1 MRQVV
6 VYRSSQVTD
15 LYLFVDRQDGFTR
28 VPPELLA
35 RFGKPIEA
43 LQMELTP
50 ERKLSR
56 SDAPVV
62 LEAIATRGFY
72 LQLPPVI
79 DSAGE
84 RR

>member
-6 VYRSSQVTD
+6 VYRSSKVTD
-15 LYLFVDRQDGFTR
+15 LYLFVDRQDGLAR

-43 LQMELTP
+43 LQLELTP

-56 SDAPVV
+56 SEAPAV
-62 LEAIATRGFY
+62 LEAIATRGFF
-72 LQLPPVI
+72 LQLPPVL
-79 DSAGE
+79 DSAGSAP
-84 RR
+84 